1 MTTDRC
7 SPVIGQRT
15 GSTHTSWHTSDI
27 ISTVRSWTSLERMI
41 RNAPVGEFRA
51 RSMANELPQAQA
63 GGRSGGCHS
72 YLNRSVRKGTFVK
85 LTAKALN
92 GKCNLPARGALLFCG
107 FHQLWSYMAKVVS
120 LKNVAVL
127 PFSLFSLRSPCT
139 ERVKLFNPRCLQ
151 CIQFPMHIARG
162 VCVVP
167 SFLLPSWLSLAH
179 HETYPIEE

>member
-1 MTTDRC
+1 
-7 SPVIGQRT
+7 
-15 GSTHTSWHTSDI
+15 
-27 ISTVRSWTSLERMI
+27 MI

-92 GKCNLPARGALLFCG
+92 GKCNLPARGALLLCG
-107 FHQLWSYMAKVVS
+107 FHQLWSYMADAASLKVV
-120 LKNVAVL
+120 AICFPFL
-127 PFSLFSLRSPCT
+127 PSRFDPPCT
-139 ERVKLFNPRCLQ
+139 ERVKLFSPRCIYIRTIPNAYSEGSL
-151 CIQFPMHIARG
+151 
-162 VCVVP
+162 CVVP
-167 SFLLPSWLSLAH
+167 SCFLPSWLSLAH